1 MSGPSKCSALD
12 SIASYLFRLDGIFCL
27 WLYHLVRKRPF
38 IQAIIMKYIVVT
50 GGVVSGLGKGVTIS
64 SMGRLLQ
71 ACGLRVTAIKIDP
84 YLNVDAG
91 TMSPFEHGEVFVL
104 NDGGESDLDLGNYER
119 FLSLQLTSN
128 HNLTTGKIYRKVIL
142 AERKGDYLGKT
153 VQVVPHITDCIQDW
167 IETAAQV
174 PVQEEGGDDNG
185 EPADIC
191 LVEVGGTVG
200 DIESSVFLEA
210 LRQFQFRVGHE
221 NFCVCFV
228 SLIPILSNEQKTK
241 PTQHGVRDLR
251 SLGLSPS
258 IIFCRSTQVL
268 ETATKQKISN
278 FCHVPA
284 EHVLSVHDVSNV
296 YFVPSLLEQQ
306 GLHEILQKQLN
317 LPPTKPDLTTWV
329 TMARSV
335 SATARTVIIALIGKY
350 TGLQDSYLSVIKALR
365 HASMACKVK
374 LELEW
379 IEAGLLE
386 DGDDDDINNTEK
398 AERGKGS
405 DYEMISSVPS
415 SEKTQETSAEAWKKL
430 QEADGVVIP
439 GGFGKR
445 GWEGKLRA
453 ANHCRLEDKPCLGIC
468 LGFQAM
474 VVEYCRNVLH
484 WKGADSA
491 EFDEETKEPT
501 ILFMPEIDP
510 TTMGGTMRL
519 GGRTTTFTHTLM
531 DRNDS
536 PKNSESDTN
545 GMSQCQQLYGGAPR
559 ISERHRHRYEVNPEK
574 VAAIHDGGL
583 KFVGRDG
590 DRMEISELP
599 GHAYYVGCQFH
610 PEFQSRPLRPSP
622 PFYGLLRAATE
633 KNLQKASSAST

>member
-1 MSGPSKCSALD
+1 
-12 SIASYLFRLDGIFCL
+12 
-27 WLYHLVRKRPF
+27 
-38 IQAIIMKYIVVT
+38 MKYIIVT

-71 ACGLRVTAIKIDP
+71 ACGYRVTAIKIDP

-104 NDGGESDLDLGNYER
+104 EDGGESDLDLGNYER
-119 FLSLQLTSN
+119 FLSLKLTSN

-167 IETAAQV
+167 IENVAQV
-174 PVQEEGGDDNG
+174 PVGEEDEEDDENNDTKTGEDAQGSHKNG
-185 EPADIC
+185 QTADIC

-258 IIFCRSTQVL
+258 IIFGRSTQVL
-268 ETATKQKISN
+268 EPATKKKISN
-278 FCHVPA
+278 FCQVPV
-284 EHVLSVHDVSNV
+284 HNVLSVHDVSNV
-296 YFVPSLLEQQ
+296 YFVPSLLQQQ
-306 GLHEILQKQLN
+306 GLHEILQTQLH
-317 LPPTKPDLTTWV
+317 LPPTKPNLSTWV
-329 TMARSV
+329 AMAESV
-335 SATARTVIIALIGKY
+335 DAASQTVTITLIGKY

-365 HASMACKVK
+365 HASISCGVK
-374 LELEW
+374 LELKW

-386 DGDDDDINNTEK
+386 DNNEHNGETTKETDGGSASSAEK
-398 AERGKGS
+398 SSSDAEK
-405 DYEMISSVPS
+405 SSTDPRVA
-415 SEKTQETSAEAWKKL
+415 SAEAWTKL
-430 QEADGVVIP
+430 KEADGVVIP
-439 GGFGKR
+439 GGFGER
-445 GWEGKLRA
+445 GWEGKVRA
-453 ANHCRLEDKPCLGIC
+453 AQYCRLENKPCLGIC

-474 VVEYCRNVLH
+474 VVEFCRHVLN
-484 WKGADSA
+484 WERANST
-491 EFDEETKEPT
+491 EFDEQTPEPAV
-501 ILFMPEIDP
+501 IFMPEIDP

-519 GGRTTTFTHTLM
+519 GARTTVFTHGLR
-531 DRNDS
+531 DANDHNNTVKLQDGS
-536 PKNSESDTN
+536 NGDDKE
-545 GMSQCQQLYGGAPR
+545 GMSQCQKLYGCVTR
-559 ISERHRHRYEVNPEK
+559 ITERHRHRYEVNPTK

-583 KFVGRDG
+583 KLVGRDG

-599 GHAYYVGCQFH
+599 DHVYYVGCQFH

-622 PFYGLLRAATE
+622 PFHGLLLAAKE
-633 KNLQKASSAST
+633 ASQTAHGNDNTAKEDGPPN